1 MCLSTVFKSSSGR
14 HEEVMREV
22 AEMKA
27 KRDGF
32 LLINLFGEQIFVR
45 GKIKHL
51 DFVDEHSVVI
61 EEDKRKT

>member
-1 MCLSTVFKSSSGR
+1 MCMSTVFREAGGR
-14 HEEVMREV
+14 HEEVMRDV
-22 AEMKA
+22 AWMKA
-27 KRDGF
+27 QKDGF

-61 EEDKRKT
+61 EDDRKET

>member
-1 MCLSTVFKSSSGR
+1 MCLSTVFRDLGGM
-14 HEEVMREV
+14 HEEVMRDV
-22 AEMKA
+22 AQMKA
-27 KRDGF
+27 ERDGF

-61 EEDKRKT
+61 GEDRQET